1 MKVAFPYFGYDTI
14 ALKNFL
20 ETLGAEVVL
29 PPLPTER
36 TLSLGTKYSPELICL
51 PFKITLGNFIE
62 ALEAGADTLFMAAG
76 ARKCRFG
83 YYHFI
88 QETILK
94 QIDNN
99 IDFYPISQ
107 YTPFEFIF
115 QKMPKIFSVSPAHV
129 IKSIN
134 FLLAHSRLIEDFR
147 KLVRQARVIDFTLA
161 SIHEKHALAII
172 ADAKNLMQIRKA
184 RKEINAFFQY
194 TANLPLDTI
203 KVGLVGEIYLMLEP
217 FANQDIEKELG
228 RLGVLIWS
236 NRSLYRHLK
245 HLLHIDFDG
254 IKINHMAYK
263 YLRESPG
270 GEALNT
276 VGEARTFI
284 KNGVDGIIHIF
295 PFTCMPENIALEALQ
310 KMSDDYSIPILSLS
324 IDEHTSKTGLLTRLE
339 AFIDI
344 LKRVKSQ
351 KAGNRAPRSSL
362 LTPH

>member
-1 MKVAFPYFGYDTI
+1 MRVAFPYFGYDTI

-20 ETLGAEVVL
+20 ELLGAEIRM

-83 YYHFI
+83 YYHYI

-94 QIDNN
+94 QMSNN
-99 IDFYPISQ
+99 FKFYPISQ

-115 QKMPKIFSVSPAHV
+115 QKMPEIFCVSPARV
-129 IKSIN
+129 MYAIN
-134 FLLAHSRLIEDFR
+134 ILLAHSSLIEDFR
-147 KLVRQARVIDFTLA
+147 NSVRKAQVIDYTFAALK
-161 SIHEKHALAII
+161 EKQALEII
-172 ADAKNLMQIRKA
+172 GNAKNLAQIRSAK
-184 RKEINAFFQY
+184 KEIKMLFNFSDDI
-194 TANLPLDTI
+194 PEDI
-203 KVGLVGEIYLMLEP
+203 IEVGLVGEIYLMLEP
-217 FANQDIEKELG
+217 FANHDIEKELG
-228 RLGVLIWS
+228 KMGVLVQS

-245 HLLHIDFDG
+245 HLLHIDFDH

-284 KNGVDGIIHIF
+284 KHGVDGVIHIF

-344 LKRVKSQ
+344 LRRVKSR
-351 KAGNRAPRSSL
+351 KAESRTPRSSL
-362 LTPH
+362 LIPH